1 MVIIMIKEDIK
12 GEITILISNIF
23 FAVTALLV
31 KLVPEIYNGFF
42 ISLIRFIIGLIL
54 CVLFLII
61 LKKDFKI
68 YGKAFWILRGIFGSG
83 GMILYFISIQITSS
97 GRATLITNTFP
108 IFVALFGFLF
118 FKEKIYLK
126 NIISI
131 LICIAGIIFVF
142 YDKSKYPL
150 LGDFIALIA
159 AVMAGLAV
167 IFLKRL
173 RDNNDT
179 IIVYLPVCIFGL
191 LFTSFSAKQ
200 FSYINIPVLIILI
213 TVGITAFLAQLF
225 MTYGFKFISST
236 RGSIVTFSKIPM
248 TIGLSFFI
256 GEEFKLKF
264 IIGTILI
271 IIGLII
277 NRK

>member
-1 MVIIMIKEDIK
+1 MK
-12 GEITILISNIF
+12 NI
-23 FAVTALLV
+23 ALLMICFLCFCSHH
-31 KLVPEIYNGFF
+31 KI
-42 ISLIRFIIGLIL
+42 IRPKKENAEAINLSDSCKSKIEQIL
-54 CVLFLII
+54 
-61 LKKDFKI
+61 
-68 YGKAFWILRGIFGSG
+68 
-83 GMILYFISIQITSS
+83 
-97 GRATLITNTFP
+97 
-108 IFVALFGFLF
+108 
-118 FKEKIYLK
+118 FKEF
-126 NIISI
+126 N
-131 LICIAGIIFVF
+131 
-142 YDKSKYPL
+142 
-150 LGDFIALIA
+150 
-159 AVMAGLAV
+159 
-167 IFLKRL
+167 KRYSYFSSMKTH
-173 RDNNDT
+173 NNDT